1 MKYTSENEQL
11 DDSLVYME
19 RAKAW
24 DNSKQATLL
33 FLVALRIRE
42 SILGLYHKDTAEV
55 YYALGWTYYEQG
67 ELDEAIIFLQQ
78 AWRISEY
85 VYGQKHGV
93 TLVILDDLR
102 DVLEEQGYEGLEIDI
117 FGSQVSQSRTL
128 SHQATES
135 AQNGHIQ
142 KAIYFCQQ
150 ALIALP
156 PSNPNY
162 QSLEAIDIRRQ
173 LGSLVRKQGDAEGAL
188 ANFCQSLLAYQSI
201 LGPKH
206 PTTIHTRRLV
216 EQVAQREV
224 TPIGTVIPA
233 AQNPRW
239 WKRDISSLSSTSHE
253 ATMPHE
259 SSASQEAEMP
269 PVSNE

>member
-1 MKYTSENEQL
+1 MKYTIENEQL
-11 DDSLVYME
+11 DDSLVYIE
-19 RAKAW
+19 RARAC

-42 SILGLYHKDTAEV
+42 SVLGLYHEDTAEV
-55 YYALGWTYYEQG
+55 YYNLGWASYEHG
-67 ELDEAIIFLQQ
+67 DLDSAIIFFQQ
-78 AWRISEY
+78 AWRISEH
-85 VYGQKHGV
+85 VYGKEHGV

-102 DVLEEQGYEGLEIDI
+102 DALEEQGYEDLEIDTFCAQI
-117 FGSQVSQSRTL
+117 FQSRSM

-135 AQNGHIQ
+135 AQNGDTS

-156 PSNPNY
+156 PSSPNY
-162 QSLEAIDIRRQ
+162 QSLEAADIRRQ
-173 LGSLVRKQGDAEGAL
+173 LGSLLRKQGDAEEAL
-188 ANFCQSLLAYQSI
+188 ADLCRSLLVYQSI

-216 EQVAQREV
+216 QQVAQREV

-233 AQNPRW
+233 AQNHPRW
-239 WKRDISSLSSTSHE
+239 WKRNMSSLSSS
-253 ATMPHE
+253 
-259 SSASQEAEMP
+259 SQEATMP